1 MASWWLQIIIMVSS
15 SRWFPGCAWHN
26 LLERRRGGDQL
37 SSHGA
42 RGRGLDNHDNHDNHD
57 RHDKDFV
64 ESMVIYT
71 DNGFLER
78 QRPVVLGRGLVSKTL
93 FSFAQNRVGARLQI
107 DIDRLLTLFPV
118 FVDQLKLDMGS
129 DHRS

>member
-1 MASWWLQIIIMVSS
+1 MTNYLLMAPAAEVLV
-15 SRWFPGCAWHN
+15 
-26 LLERRRGGDQL
+26 DK
-37 SSHGA
+37 
-42 RGRGLDNHDNHDNHD
+42 
-57 RHDKDFV
+57 HDKHDKEEAFV

-71 DNGFLER
+71 ENGFLER
-78 QRPVVLGRGLVSKTL
+78 QRPVVLGRGHVSKTL

-129 DHRS
+129 DHWS